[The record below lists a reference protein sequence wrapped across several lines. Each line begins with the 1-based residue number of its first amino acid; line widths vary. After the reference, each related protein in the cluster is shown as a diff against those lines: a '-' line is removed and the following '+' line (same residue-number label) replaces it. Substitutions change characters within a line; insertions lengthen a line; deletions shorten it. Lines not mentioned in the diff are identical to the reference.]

1 MAHPTSV
8 APKLESI
15 HLEIRI
21 GSACNICTL
30 QYLLSCNICF
40 FATFSS
46 MQHLLSC
53 NICPVQQLQHLHWAA
68 AAPCNI
74 CAVQHLHWATF
85 YFCATFALYN
95 ICFLATAAT
104 FAFVQQL
111 QHLLSCNSCNIY
123 TVQHLPLCNIYTVQ
137 HFTFV
142 QQLHPATFV
151 LYAAFSFMQYVY
163 FDARFVLM
171 HFFCKKK

>member
-30 QYLLSCNICF
+30 QYLLSCNFCF

-53 NICPVQQLQHLHWAA
+53 NICPVQQLQHLHCTTFALSSSRTL
-68 AAPCNI
+68 
-74 CAVQHLHWATF
+74 QHLR
-85 YFCATFALYN
+85 CATFALSNILLLCNICTVQHLLSCNSCN
-95 ICFLATAAT
+95 ICFCATAAT

-111 QHLLSCNSCNIY
+111 HWQHLHYI
-123 TVQHLPLCNIYTVQ
+123 Q
-137 HFTFV
+137 HF
-142 QQLHPATFV
+142 L
-151 LYAAFSFMQYVY
+151 
-163 FDARFVLM
+163 
-171 HFFCKKK
+171 